1 LAARAAALIAVATL
15 LLSACAA
22 VPTDSA
28 PARPP
33 ARPAAVDAKQ
43 PETAAS
49 SSRAISPTTPPGVVQ
64 PGPPQGAK
72 PDATVVFA
80 AETDR
85 AEPESE
91 TALQELAR
99 RFSQL
104 PHAWILLVA
113 YTDTVGSREYN
124 VARAQRRGNQVEG
137 RLVALGVP
145 AKRIRTV
152 SYGEEGRPQ
161 AARRVVEAYLQQHR
175 EP

>member
-1 LAARAAALIAVATL
+1 M
-15 LLSACAA
+15 
-22 VPTDSA
+22 
-28 PARPP
+28 
-33 ARPAAVDAKQ
+33 
-43 PETAAS
+43 
-49 SSRAISPTTPPGVVQ
+49 Q

-124 VARAQRRGNQVEG
+124 VARAQRRGTQVEG